1 MGAAPEEVG
10 ELMVK
15 TETLKERAARETR
28 ENISMREA
36 HKTENQI
43 YREKAHAAMMRKPF
57 YLRRKRDDD

>member
-1 MGAAPEEVG
+1 MV
-10 ELMVK
+10 VK

-57 YLRRKRDDD
+57 YLRRKKNDD

>member
-1 MGAAPEEVG
+1 
-10 ELMVK
+10 MVK

-43 YREKAHAAMMRKPF
+43 YREKAHETLTTPPW
-57 YLRRKRDDD
+57 YLRSKHE